1 MASYLPPTL
10 GSVFNATPFLYGA
23 NYLSLQEAFKYFLP
37 QSILSKFYSNSAL
50 SIDGVSFTIPIN
62 SKLQSNTLTM
72 TSKVSEIV
80 FQGTPD
86 NNQIKLVITGNATSN
101 YLFANDTTPLGQL
114 PILFNGGGSSFTIN
128 ANTIYLCDIY
138 TDNVNW
144 YFNFTQY

>member
-37 QSILSKFYSNSAL
+37 QSILSQFFSASNLTSSSTTL
-50 SIDGVSFTIPIN
+50 TIPIN
-62 SKLQSNTLTM
+62 SKFQNNTFRITENI
-72 TSKVSEIV
+72 TTIV
-80 FQGTPD
+80 FSGTPS
-86 NNQIKLVITGNATSN
+86 NNQIKLVITGDVSTFHVFSNETS
-101 YLFANDTTPLGQL
+101 TPGQL

-128 ANTIYLCDIY
+128 TNTIYLCDIY

-144 YFNFTQY
+144 YFKFTQY